1 MTVAHN
7 YIRQSKNLK
16 VEKRKEK
23 KRKEKRE
30 RKRERIKGRSMVIKR
45 IEFCIEFLKITMDL
59 AAVVAEA
66 ARVLLSH
73 APQVP
78 PVLPRQYS
86 ASSYQSS
93 AYMIPYFP

>member
-1 MTVAHN
+1 
-7 YIRQSKNLK
+7 
-16 VEKRKEK
+16 
-23 KRKEKRE
+23 
-30 RKRERIKGRSMVIKR
+30 MVIKR

-78 PVLPRQYS
+78 PALPRHYS
-86 ASSYQSS
+86 ASSYQPS
-93 AYMIPYFP
+93 AYMIAYFP

>member
-1 MTVAHN
+1 
-7 YIRQSKNLK
+7 
-16 VEKRKEK
+16 
-23 KRKEKRE
+23 
-30 RKRERIKGRSMVIKR
+30 MVIKR